1 MKARSFFIS
10 NEKLTTLSNDL
21 AFIMFEIEWAVHS
34 VHPDISQLYSIGK
47 SVEGKDLLVLELS
60 NKFNVGTIKPNVR
73 LIAADEPVAKEMML
87 NLIFHLVQ
95 NYRTDNVIRLSLFLS
110 FIFLSSQLFVCSFCF
125 WL

>member
-1 MKARSFFIS
+1 
-10 NEKLTTLSNDL
+10 
-21 AFIMFEIEWAVHS
+21 

-73 LIAADEPVAKEMML
+73 LIAADEPVAKELML

-95 NYRTDNVIRLSLFLS
+95 NYRRDNVIR
-110 FIFLSSQLFVCSFCF
+110 
-125 WL
+125 